1 MVNRYNQAVTDATA
15 ALEHA
20 SDRLE
25 GQAQRLERILAGG
38 GENLQWAE
46 LGEKVTEIVRS
57 TDLRIKDLLSDYSMK
72 TIERVALPAVWA
84 WAFLASLTVF
94 LAHMLY
100 QMWAPHLVRQSGLWQ
115 YALEQRNLYAENPS
129 DGSLRRAEQYL
140 KESSRLDR
148 VGLRPSEN
156 TTPDVQRR
164 WELDVVEEGAFAEY
178 LFVAKR
184 NIVRAWIVAFL
195 YAIGILII
203 LYIAGNQTLS
213 VLRAAGWIS

>member
-1 MVNRYNQAVTDATA
+1 
-15 ALEHA
+15 
-20 SDRLE
+20 
-25 GQAQRLERILAGG
+25 
-38 GENLQWAE
+38 
-46 LGEKVTEIVRS
+46 
-57 TDLRIKDLLSDYSMK
+57 MK

-84 WAFLASLTVF
+84 WAFLASLAVF

-100 QMWAPHLVRQSGLWQ
+100 QMWAPHLVRQSGLRQ

-129 DGSLRRAEQYL
+129 DGSLGRAEQYL

-148 VGLRPSEN
+148 VGPRPPAN

-195 YAIGILII
+195 YAIGILISRWREMPDR
-203 LYIAGNQTLS
+203 LQLPELRGCNCRGNVMISSSLANTTQTHADAKAS
-213 VLRAAGWIS
+213 P